1 MQKIFKDPPPWLLI
15 IAYFLTFCLCAA
27 SIVVVSTGHNG
38 AISYIIFALSAI
50 ALAYSVYTVVCF
62 HSQIKRFF
70 KGLINKLSF
79 TKKYANNPEFRAR
92 VRAITAFLFS
102 VLFGILNGILGIVAE
117 SLWYG
122 ALSLYYIIT
131 AVIYSLLFDIQNGT
145 YRAYRLCGC
154 LMTFLNVAL
163 SIAIAQMIF
172 EDKAFEYGDIM
183 VFVFAT
189 YAFYKIT
196 VSIIRLVKSRGQ
208 INPVTSALALIGLT
222 NGAVTILALQT
233 ALLSSFGG
241 SANASLFNTLTG
253 SAVSLLAIGT
263 SVYMIINGTKKIKSE
278 KLNERK

>member
-1 MQKIFKDPPPWLLI
+1 MKKIFKDPPLWLLI
-15 IAYFLTFCLCAA
+15 IAYILTVCLCAA
-27 SIVVVSTGHNG
+27 SIVAVTTGLDG
-38 AISYIIFALSAI
+38 AISYIIFALSAV

-62 HSQIKRFF
+62 RAQIGRSF
-70 KGLINKLSF
+70 KLLINNLSF
-79 TKKYANNPEFRAR
+79 TRKYAHSPEFRAR
-92 VRAITAFLFS
+92 TRAVAAFSVS
-102 VLFGILNGILGIVAE
+102 VLFGILNGVLGILTE
-117 SLWYG
+117 SIWYG

-154 LMTFLNVAL
+154 LMTVLNVAL
-163 SIAIAQMIF
+163 SVAIAQMIF

-196 VSIIRLVKSRGQ
+196 LSIIRLVKSRGQ
-208 INPVTSALALIGLT
+208 SNPVTSALALVGLT
-222 NGAVTILALQT
+222 NGAVTVLALQT

-241 SANASLFNTLTG
+241 NANASLFNTLTG

-263 SVYMIINGTKKIKSE
+263 SIYMIINGTKKIKSE
-278 KLNERK
+278 KTNEPK